1 MGYWIVIPMT
11 NHGDGVNGPEVP
23 YNSVPVILSS
33 FFKFFII
40 SVFIF
45 CILKFYYL
53 CTPMQTTAT
62 IPGPV

>member
-1 MGYWIVIPMT
+1 MYL
-11 NHGDGVNGPEVP
+11 H
-23 YNSVPVILSS
+23 LSIS
-33 FFKFFII
+33 FFKFFIIKFFII
-40 SVFIF
+40 SVFIC